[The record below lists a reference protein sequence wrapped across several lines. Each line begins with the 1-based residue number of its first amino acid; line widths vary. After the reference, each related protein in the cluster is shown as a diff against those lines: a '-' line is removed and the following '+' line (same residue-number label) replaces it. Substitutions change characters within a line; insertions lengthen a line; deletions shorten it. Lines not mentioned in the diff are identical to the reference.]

1 MAWVLRC
8 SGSHKTIVKEVSPE
22 VGDPFSSS
30 RGGFPPAVELMQAC
44 IFKASKRES
53 LLLWLS
59 KLRED
64 LNQLPWV

>member
-22 VGDPFSSS
+22 IGDPFSSS

-44 IFKASKRES
+44 IFKASKREYGCRSS
-53 LLLWLS
+53 LS
-59 KLRED
+59 FGSPSSGKT
-64 LNQLPWV
+64 